1 MLIFRFITHAQR
13 RKASILSA
21 LVVLAAPTAA
31 FAQNSVEPGP
41 STEQAENM
49 SAFQVTDV
57 PIDLQILPTS
67 RPFNSVF
74 GMDDDI
80 LDVPRNVTIIS
91 KAQMDA
97 INIQDVSEFSKL
109 TSSSYTDSDFGAP
122 ANPTIRGQQADV
134 FVNGMRQHVG
144 ANGDG
149 MPVDF
154 NLVESVNIVPGPATA
169 VQGASAYVGGF
180 ADLITKQPYF
190 DGNHGLVSYTF
201 GSYDTNRYTLDL
213 GGPITPQL
221 AYRLSVSGEDSD
233 GYWDEW
239 TKQTTS
245 VYAALTWRPNEK
257 YQLFVTANAFWADF
271 ADYFGINRPT
281 QALISDGQYQTGTN
295 VNNGTQ
301 ATATDLQNTFNVEGS
316 GNTIAWGPV
325 VPVNYR
331 VITQGPLTHDHG
343 REFNWQAVQTV
354 NVSSAMKVVNNTYLS
369 YTQHDIYSSVGY
381 NEIDDPTQ
389 FIDNRTEFLLKST
402 SGEVNMGLE
411 ERLQEVKEYTNFFF
425 EPVNAWD
432 ISSQALRNDIN
443 YESSQYFASTY
454 GNVAVPGW
462 PGRPATAGIVNND
475 TNDSELVT
483 VSPYVQGSWKLP
495 ANFSIVA
502 GARLDLSHLDDKDPL
517 TPNTEA
523 KLGFGEG
530 SGNLSL
536 VYKVTPTVS
545 TYATFNL
552 SQNYS
557 GDQADGGGFALY
569 SDANGNPT
577 LPRSLFS
584 EVSELGEYGVKT
596 STDGGKLFITSDVF
610 YQTRQSKPLY
620 SPVIQYRFYG
630 FEISGNYQPNKNFYA
645 TFGYSWINGSLPA
658 SAGFQLYP
666 TNQIPGGPPDPFT
679 DPAAYP
685 TTGRLRAPG
694 QPLDVA
700 NGLVSYS
707 FDNGFGFEANGLL
720 TSPMSADYWGYLRIP
735 MQYEIDASVFYKT
748 KHWEIRATVTNL
760 TNQHNWQPSPAI
772 YALQSINSEAGIE
785 GDVTLTHKF

>member
-1 MLIFRFITHAQR
+1 MLILHLVSIAQR
-13 RKASILSA
+13 RKAWICST
-21 LVVLAAPTAA
+21 LVLLAVPTAA
-31 FAQNSVEPGP
+31 FAQNNVVPGP
-41 STEQAENM
+41 STEPAENM

-57 PIDLQILPTS
+57 PIDMQILPTS

-122 ANPTIRGQQADV
+122 ANPTIRGQQADL

-221 AYRLSVSGEDSD
+221 AYRVSISGEDSD

-239 TKQTTS
+239 LKQTTS

-281 QALISDGQYQTGTN
+281 QALISVGQYQTGTN

-301 ATATDLQNTFNVEGS
+301 ATPTDLQNTFNVEGS

-343 REFNWQAVQTV
+343 REFDWQAVQTL
-354 NVSSAMKVVNNTYLS
+354 NVSSAVKVVNNTYLS

-389 FIDNRTEFLLKST
+389 FIDNRTEFLIKST

-411 ERLQEVKEYTNFFF
+411 ERYLEVKEYTNFFF

-432 ISSQALRNDIN
+432 VSSQALRDDIN
-443 YESSQYFASTY
+443 YESSQYFASTF
-454 GNVAVPGW
+454 GNVDVPGW

-475 TNDSELVT
+475 TNDSELFT
-483 VSPYVQGSWKLP
+483 VSPYIQGSWKLP
-495 ANFSIVA
+495 ENFNIVA
-502 GARLDLSHLDDKDPL
+502 GARIDLSHLDDKDPL

-577 LPRSLFS
+577 LPRSFFS
-584 EVSELGEYGVKT
+584 EVSELAEYGVKT

-620 SPVIQYRFYG
+620 SPVIQYEFYG

-700 NGLVSYS
+700 NGLVSYA
-707 FDNGFGFEANGLL
+707 FDNGLGLEANALVTG
-720 TSPMSADYWGYLRIP
+720 PMNADYWGYLKIP
-735 MQYEIDASVFYKT
+735 TQYEIDASVFYKT

-785 GDVTLTHKF
+785 GYVTLTHRF